1 MTTISKSGTIL
12 IVDDEEPIR
21 RPLKRMLTKQ
31 GYTCL
36 EADCANMAMQQL
48 GDNAVDLA
56 ILDIMMPQKSG
67 RELLPEIKE
76 HHPET
81 AVIMA
86 TALIE
91 PEVIIE
97 CMREGAQDYLMKPY
111 ELDKVIRSME
121 IVLHK
126 RRLAMTLKRF
136 QESLE
141 GKVEEQAVEIR
152 RLFLGSIEALVCAL
166 ESKDKYTAGHSRR
179 VAEFTLLIARHLGM
193 SADEME
199 DMHYG
204 ALLHDVGKIAIDPDI
219 QNKPGKLTD
228 DEYEQLMTH
237 AQIGPSIVKSIAN
250 QNIMDIIRYHHTRYD
265 GHGKGQTMSGA
276 QIPLAVR
283 IVTLADSFDA
293 MTSERPYRKAMHLD
307 LALREVI
314 RCAGTQF
321 DENIV
326 EVFIRIPSKE
336 LIAVISLP

>member
-1 MTTISKSGTIL
+1 
-12 IVDDEEPIR
+12 
-21 RPLKRMLTKQ
+21 MLTKQ